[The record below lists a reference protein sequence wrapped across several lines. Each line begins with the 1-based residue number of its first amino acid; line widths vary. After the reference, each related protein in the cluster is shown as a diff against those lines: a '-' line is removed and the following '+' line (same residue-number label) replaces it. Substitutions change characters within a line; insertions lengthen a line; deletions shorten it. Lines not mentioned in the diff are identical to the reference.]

1 MSSTTRRKVVK
12 ILAKKNSEDIEKEV
26 TKTEEQQCEKCE
38 KEKCEAEKK
47 EKKSTKKPHTE
58 KKENKKDDEA
68 EKKYNELED
77 KYLRLAAEYKNY
89 QSRSQREK
97 DELYTKS
104 VADTVEK
111 LLPVLDSVE
120 RAMALTKENDHA
132 KDLSEGI
139 ALIAKMAREVF
150 EKLGVEEIETV
161 GKEFDA
167 NYHNAVMH
175 IDDENYGENEI
186 VEEFM
191 KGYKIKDKVIRYSMV
206 KVAN

>member
-1 MSSTTRRKVVK
+1 MSFTTRRKVVK

-26 TKTEEQQCEKCE
+26 AKAKEEQCEKCE
-38 KEKCEAEKK
+38 TEKCEAEKK

-58 KKENKKDDEA
+58 KKENKKDDEG

-89 QSRSQREK
+89 QARSQREK

-120 RAMALTKENDHA
+120 RAMAMTKENDNA

>member
-12 ILAKKNSEDIEKEV
+12 ILTKKNSEDIEKEV

-58 KKENKKDDEA
+58 KKENKKDGEA

-120 RAMALTKENDHA
+120 RAMAMTKENDHA

>member
-12 ILAKKNSEDIEKEV
+12 ILTKKNSEDIEKEV

-58 KKENKKDDEA
+58 KKENKKDGEA

-120 RAMALTKENDHA
+120 RAMAMTKENDNA

>member
-1 MSSTTRRKVVK
+1 M
-12 ILAKKNSEDIEKEV
+12 
-26 TKTEEQQCEKCE
+26 
-38 KEKCEAEKK
+38 
-47 EKKSTKKPHTE
+47 
-58 KKENKKDDEA
+58 
-68 EKKYNELED
+68 
-77 KYLRLAAEYKNY
+77 
-89 QSRSQREK
+89 
-97 DELYTKS
+97 
-104 VADTVEK
+104 
-111 LLPVLDSVE
+111 
-120 RAMALTKENDHA
+120 TKENDHA

>member
-1 MSSTTRRKVVK
+1 MK

-191 KGYKIKDKVIRYSMV
+191 KGYKIQDKVIRYSMV

>member
-1 MSSTTRRKVVK
+1 MK
-12 ILAKKNSEDIEKEV
+12 ILTKKNSEDIEKEV

-58 KKENKKDDEA
+58 KKENKKDGEA

-120 RAMALTKENDHA
+120 RAMAMTKENDNA

>member
-58 KKENKKDDEA
+58 KKENKKDGEA

-120 RAMALTKENDHA
+120 RAMAMTKENDHA